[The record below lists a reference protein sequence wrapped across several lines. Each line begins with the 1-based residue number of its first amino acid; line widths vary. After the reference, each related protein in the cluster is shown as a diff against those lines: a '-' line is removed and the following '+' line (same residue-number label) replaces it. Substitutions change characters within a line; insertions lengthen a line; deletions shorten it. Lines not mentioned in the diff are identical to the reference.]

1 MNYVIIGNSA
11 AAIGCVEA
19 IRKVDQ
25 ESKIIL
31 ISKEKEFTYSRPLIS
46 YYLGGEVKADAMG
59 YRSPSF
65 YQDMDCKTYLG
76 AAAESI
82 DPELKIVSLV
92 NGEDISYDKLL
103 VATGGSPIVPPIE
116 GLDQVKERHLFQSME
131 DALTLEKAL
140 SPKKDVLILGGG
152 LIGLK
157 CAEGIGKKAK
167 SITVVDREPQI
178 LCSILDEEGAYYV
191 QRAGEAEGIRF
202 ILGENAK
209 SFRGN
214 TLVTDSGMEL
224 PFDIL
229 VIAVGV
235 RPNVELIQ
243 NAGGDVGQGI
253 KIDERNET
261 SLKDI
266 YAAGDCVESRD
277 FSDGNA
283 KVMALL
289 PNAYLGGEN
298 AGYNM
303 AGQEH
308 VFINTIP
315 VNALKFWG
323 KHLITAGNR
332 EGDVYT
338 VKDENNYKK
347 LYYTKNNLKGFMLI
361 GDVERAGIYTS
372 LIRNAT
378 PFSEVDFKLIKDKP
392 QLIAFSPKTRRKELG
407 GAQ

>member
-46 YYLGGEVKADAMG
+46 YYLGGEVKADGMG

-76 AAAESI
+76 VAAESI

-157 CAEGIGKKAK
+157 CAEGIGKKSK
-167 SITVVDREPQI
+167 I
-178 LCSILDEEGAYYV
+178 YY
-191 QRAGEAEGIRF
+191 G
-202 ILGENAK
+202 
-209 SFRGN
+209 RG
-214 TLVTDSGMEL
+214 S
-224 PFDIL
+224 
-229 VIAVGV
+229 
-235 RPNVELIQ
+235 
-243 NAGGDVGQGI
+243 
-253 KIDERNET
+253 
-261 SLKDI
+261 
-266 YAAGDCVESRD
+266 
-277 FSDGNA
+277 
-283 KVMALL
+283 
-289 PNAYLGGEN
+289 
-298 AGYNM
+298 
-303 AGQEH
+303 
-308 VFINTIP
+308 
-315 VNALKFWG
+315 
-323 KHLITAGNR
+323 
-332 EGDVYT
+332 
-338 VKDENNYKK
+338 
-347 LYYTKNNLKGFMLI
+347 
-361 GDVERAGIYTS
+361 
-372 LIRNAT
+372 
-378 PFSEVDFKLIKDKP
+378 
-392 QLIAFSPKTRRKELG
+392 
-407 GAQ
+407 